1 MSVLAMIRLL
11 HHAVWNGDE
20 RAGSKLQSSFSPSD
34 NNVQDLVCEATDVIV
49 SESLKSLS
57 AEIRDEEVY
66 AKLVAIACRAV
77 LGEYTGKEQVPIS
90 GERIPIA
97 EPINRSTRFLPATIT
112 SRTLGALARVVRH
125 SQNRWLDDSRVFSL
139 PSNSSKLPAF

>member
-1 MSVLAMIRLL
+1 LLHQDHVGFCQTDWQGFDTKWVSVLAMIRLL

-34 NNVQDLVCEATDVIV
+34 NNVQDLICEATDVIV

-66 AKLVAIACRAV
+66 ARLVAIACKAL
-77 LGEYTGKEQVPIS
+77 LGS
-90 GERIPIA
+90 IPG
-97 EPINRSTRFLPATIT
+97 NSRSP
-112 SRTLGALARVVRH
+112 
-125 SQNRWLDDSRVFSL
+125 
-139 PSNSSKLPAF
+139 